1 MSKIVCDI
9 CGTSYDD
16 ATGAC
21 PVCGWAPGSS
31 LNSDPGDMDSILSD
45 DLQLDDLDGE
55 DAAAVPPQRGKA
67 MFDYDAVNTR
77 RRQPPKPAPQKE
89 EEEDDEEDDE
99 EPGSNKFLV
108 FILVLLILA
117 LLAVSVYIGYTKI
130 LKPNQKGDDDNK
142 PQDSITAME
151 STGPAGATGATDSAD
166 STDPTA
172 STGSSEP
179 TQPGQSE
186 PIASAIPCTGLS
198 LDGSVDELTFAG
210 QYRRISVRVT
220 PENTTDQVTYTSGD
234 PNVVTVDDKGHVT
247 AVGEGQTVIVISCGS
262 KRIDT
267 PIVVKF
273 AESATEA
280 STNPSEATGGGTDT
294 AVATPAPGNILALK
308 RNGKTVSDV
317 TIGKIGV
324 YITLE
329 LDNNIPAESV
339 KWSTSDSSVANVNN
353 GNVTAMGKGNCV
365 IRAEY
370 NGQTA
375 ECVVRVR

>member
-16 ATGAC
+16 TTGAC

-31 LNSDPGDMDSILSD
+31 LDSDPGDMDSILSD
-45 DLQLDDLDGE
+45 DLQLDDLDAE
-55 DAAAVPPQRGKA
+55 DTTSVPPQRGKA
-67 MFDYDAVNTR
+67 VFDYDAVNTR
-77 RRQPPKPAPQKE
+77 RRQPSKPAPRKE

-117 LLAVSVYIGYTKI
+117 LLAVSIYIGYTKI

-142 PQDSITAME
+142 PQDSITAVE
-151 STGPAGATGATDSAD
+151 STGPAGATDFVDPS
-166 STDPTA
+166 DPTA
-172 STGSSEP
+172 DTGSSEP
-179 TQPGQSE
+179 TE
-186 PIASAIPCTGLS
+186 PSQTAPITSAIPCTGLS

-280 STNPSEATGGGTDT
+280 STDPSEATAAGGTDT

-308 RNGKTVSDV
+308 RNGKTASDV

-339 KWSTSDSSVANVNN
+339 KWSTSDSSVATVYN
-353 GNVTAMGKGNCV
+353 GNVTAIGKGNCV

-375 ECVVRVR
+375 ECVVRVK

>member
-16 ATGAC
+16 TTGAC

-31 LNSDPGDMDSILSD
+31 LNSDPGDMDSILPD

-55 DAAAVPPQRGKA
+55 DTLSAPSSRGKA
-67 MFDYDAVNTR
+67 VFDYDAVNTR
-77 RRQPPKPAPQKE
+77 RRQPPKPAPKKE

-108 FILVLLILA
+108 IILVILILA

-130 LKPNQKGDDDNK
+130 LKPNQKGDDNNK
-142 PQDSITAME
+142 PQDSISATE
-151 STGPAGATGATDSAD
+151 STGSVVDTAGVVDAAN
-166 STDPTA
+166 PTA
-172 STGSSEP
+172 DTGSSEP
-179 TQPGQSE
+179 TEPGQAD
-186 PIASAIPCTGLS
+186 PITSAIPCTGLS

-267 PIVVKF
+267 PIVVKY

-280 STNPSEATGGGTDT
+280 STNPSDAPAVGTDT

-308 RNGKTVSDV
+308 RNGKTASDV

-329 LDNNIPAESV
+329 LDNNIPVESA
-339 KWSTSDSSVANVNN
+339 KWSTSDSSVATVYN
-353 GNVTAMGKGNCV
+353 GNVTAVGKGNCV

-375 ECVVRVR
+375 ECVIRVK

>member
-16 ATGAC
+16 ATGVC
-21 PVCGWAPGSS
+21 PVCGWEPGSS
-31 LNSDPGDMDSILSD
+31 LDSDPGDVDAILPD
-45 DLQLDDLDGE
+45 DLQLDDIDVE
-55 DAAAVPPQRGKA
+55 DTPNVPPQRGKA
-67 MFDYDAVNTR
+67 VFDYDAVNTR
-77 RRQPPKPAPQKE
+77 RRRPSQPAPRKE
-89 EEEDDEEDDE
+89 DEDEDEEDEE

-117 LLAVSVYIGYTKI
+117 LLAVSIYIGYTKI
-130 LKPNQKGDDDNK
+130 LKPNQKGDVDNK
-142 PQDSITAME
+142 PQDSISAVP
-151 STGPAGATGATDSAD
+151 STSPVDTTDPEASTDPLAATGASDPTNPGQ
-166 STDPTA
+166 TDPIT
-172 STGSSEP
+172 
-179 TQPGQSE
+179 
-186 PIASAIPCTGLS
+186 SAIPCTGLS

-267 PIVVKF
+267 PIVVKY
-273 AESATEA
+273 AQSATEA
-280 STNPSEATGGGTDT
+280 STNPAEATAAGGTDT

-308 RNGKTVSDV
+308 RNGKTASDV

-329 LDNNIPAESV
+329 LDNDIPAENV
-339 KWSTSDSSVANVNN
+339 KWSTSDSSVATVFN
-353 GNVTAMGKGNCV
+353 GNVTAIGKGNCV

-375 ECVVRVR
+375 ECVVRVK

>member
-16 ATGAC
+16 TTGAC

-31 LNSDPGDMDSILSD
+31 LDSDPGDMDSILSD
-45 DLQLDDLDGE
+45 DLQLDDLDAE
-55 DAAAVPPQRGKA
+55 DTTSVPPQRGKA
-67 MFDYDAVNTR
+67 VFDYDAVNTR
-77 RRQPPKPAPQKE
+77 RRQPPKSAPQKE

-117 LLAVSVYIGYTKI
+117 LLAVSAYIGYTKI

-142 PQDSITAME
+142 PKDSISAVE
-151 STGPAGATGATDSAD
+151 STGPAGTTDFAD
-166 STDPTA
+166 PTDPTA
-172 STGSSEP
+172 DTGSSEP
-179 TQPGQSE
+179 TEQGQTA
-186 PIASAIPCTGLS
+186 PITSAIPCTGLS

-280 STNPSEATGGGTDT
+280 STNPSEATAGGTDT

-308 RNGKTVSDV
+308 RNGKTASDV

-339 KWSTSDSSVANVNN
+339 KWSTSDSSVATVYN
-353 GNVTAMGKGNCV
+353 GNVTAIGKGNCV

-375 ECVVRVR
+375 ECVVRVK

>member
-16 ATGAC
+16 TTGAC

-31 LNSDPGDMDSILSD
+31 LDSTTDDMDPILSD
-45 DLQLDDLDGE
+45 DLQLDDVDLE
-55 DAAAVPPQRGKA
+55 DTPSVPPQRGKA
-67 MFDYDAVNTR
+67 VFDYDAVNTR
-77 RRQPPKPAPQKE
+77 RRQSPKPAPRKE

-151 STGPAGATGATDSAD
+151 STGPVVDTAGVVDAA
-166 STDPTA
+166 DPTA
-172 STGSSEP
+172 DTGASEP
-179 TQPGQSE
+179 TDPGQTA
-186 PIASAIPCTGLS
+186 PITSAIPCTGLS

-273 AESATEA
+273 AQSATEA
-280 STNPSEATGGGTDT
+280 STNPSDAAAGTDT

-308 RNGKTVSDV
+308 RNGKTASDV

-339 KWSTSDSSVANVNN
+339 KWSTSDSSVATVYN
-353 GNVTAMGKGNCV
+353 GNVTAIGKGNCV

>member
-16 ATGAC
+16 TTGAC

-31 LNSDPGDMDSILSD
+31 LNSDPGDMDSILPD

-55 DAAAVPPQRGKA
+55 DTLSAPSSRGKA
-67 MFDYDAVNTR
+67 VFDYDAVNTR
-77 RRQPPKPAPQKE
+77 RRQPPKPAPKKE

-108 FILVLLILA
+108 IILVILILA

-130 LKPNQKGDDDNK
+130 LKPNQKGDDNNK
-142 PQDSITAME
+142 PQDSISATE
-151 STGPAGATGATDSAD
+151 STGSVVDTAGVVDAAN
-166 STDPTA
+166 PTA
-172 STGSSEP
+172 DTGSSEP
-179 TQPGQSE
+179 TEPGQAD
-186 PIASAIPCTGLS
+186 PITSAIPCTGLS

-267 PIVVKF
+267 PIVVKY

-280 STNPSEATGGGTDT
+280 STNPSDATAAGTDT

-308 RNGKTVSDV
+308 RNGKTASDV

-329 LDNNIPAESV
+329 LDNNIPVESA
-339 KWSTSDSSVANVNN
+339 KWSTSDSSVATVYN
-353 GNVTAMGKGNCV
+353 GNVTAVGKGNCV

-375 ECVVRVR
+375 ECVIRVK

>member
-16 ATGAC
+16 TTGAC

-31 LNSDPGDMDSILSD
+31 LDSAPGDMDSFLSD
-45 DLQLDDLDGE
+45 DLPLDDLDAE
-55 DAAAVPPQRGKA
+55 DMPGVSPQRGKA
-67 MFDYDAVNTR
+67 VFDYDAVNTR
-77 RRQPPKPAPQKE
+77 RRQPPKPAPKKE

-99 EPGSNKFLV
+99 EETGSNKFLV

-117 LLAVSVYIGYTKI
+117 LLGVSIYIGYTKI

-142 PQDSITAME
+142 PQDSISAVP
-151 STGPAGATGATDSAD
+151 STSPADVTGVVDASDPMGAI
-166 STDPTA
+166 
-172 STGSSEP
+172 GSSES
-179 TQPGQSE
+179 TE
-186 PIASAIPCTGLS
+186 PDQADAITSAIPCTGLS

-267 PIVVKF
+267 PIVVKY

-280 STNPSEATGGGTDT
+280 STDPTAATAGGTDT

-308 RNGKTVSDV
+308 RNGKTASDV

-329 LDNNIPAESV
+329 LDNDIPAENV
-339 KWSTSDSSVANVNN
+339 KWSTSDSSVATVYN
-353 GNVTAMGKGNCV
+353 GNVTAIGKGNCV

-375 ECVVRVR
+375 ECVVRVK

>member
-16 ATGAC
+16 TTGAC

-31 LNSDPGDMDSILSD
+31 LDSAPGDMDSILSD
-45 DLQLDDLDGE
+45 DLPLDDLDAE
-55 DAAAVPPQRGKA
+55 DTPGVSPQRGKA
-67 MFDYDAVNTR
+67 VFDYDAVNTR
-77 RRQPPKPAPQKE
+77 RRQPPKPAPRKE
-89 EEEDDEEDDE
+89 EEEDDEEEDE

-117 LLAVSVYIGYTKI
+117 LLGVSIYIGYTKI
-130 LKPNQKGDDDNK
+130 LKPNQKGDEDNK
-142 PQDSITAME
+142 PQDSISAVE
-151 STGPAGATGATDSAD
+151 STSPADATGVVDAS
-166 STDPTA
+166 DPVGA
-172 STGSSEP
+172 TGSSEP
-179 TQPGQSE
+179 TVPGQAD
-186 PIASAIPCTGLS
+186 PITSAIPCTGLS

-267 PIVVKF
+267 PIVVKY

-280 STNPSEATGGGTDT
+280 STDPTAATAGGTDT

-308 RNGKTVSDV
+308 RNGKNASDV

-329 LDNNIPAESV
+329 LDNDIPAESV
-339 KWSTSDSSVANVNN
+339 KWSTSDSSVATVYN
-353 GNVTAMGKGNCV
+353 GNVTAIGKGNCV

-375 ECVVRVR
+375 ECVIRVK